1 MPLFYLINVSNIFP
15 CFIFNS
21 KFTRILSTPGIIGL
35 PRRNVPGAACSGE
48 GLNFPKLLFQCDVLT
63 DVRVRSA
70 QWATECKGPNQS
82 PQAIERA
89 GYSCLRPPC
98 FSLACAL
105 CSEFKFHI
113 WTSSGNLSL
122 MWGRRILPDHSPSK
136 PSFRNLLYSCQ
147 MESIRAVVRSAIP

>member
-1 MPLFYLINVSNIFP
+1 MPFFHLINVSNIFP
-15 CFIFNS
+15 CFIFNY

-105 CSEFKFHI
+105 LWVWIPHLDLLRESFPDVREEDSA
-113 WTSSGNLSL
+113 WP
-122 MWGRRILPDHSPSK
+122 LPIK
-136 PSFRNLLYSCQ
+136 PSFHNLLCSCQ